1 MSAVDLAALG
11 LTAAGVCLPGGA
23 DASSRL
29 ERGLAALLLHAAA
42 LVLWNAARDPAAA
55 FGYWSVASVALLAL
69 RGLGF
74 AVQRLPLPPLRR
86 HAPTAMA
93 TIMLGLL
100 WLHAAP
106 H

>member
-1 MSAVDLAALG
+1 MSLVDLAALG
-11 LTAAGVCLPGGA
+11 FTAAGVRLPGGG
-23 DASSRL
+23 DDSSRL

-42 LVLWNAARDPAAA
+42 LVLWNAAGDPATA
-55 FGYWSVASVALLAL
+55 FGHWSLAGVALLAL
-69 RGLGF
+69 RGLGH
-74 AVQRLPLPPLRR
+74 AAQRLPLPPLRR

-106 H
+106 R

>member
-1 MSAVDLAALG
+1 MSAIDLAALG
-11 LTAAGVCLPGGA
+11 FTAAGVRLPGGS
-23 DASSRL
+23 DESTRL

-42 LVLWNAARDPAAA
+42 LVLWNAARDPATA
-55 FGYWSVASVALLAL
+55 FGDWSLASVVLFGL
-69 RGLGF
+69 RGLGLV
-74 AVQRLPLPPLRR
+74 AQRLSLPALRR

-93 TIMLGLL
+93 TILFGLL